1 VKGEVIVPRRIA
13 VMPGELSSQIAA
25 GEVVERP
32 ASIVKELL
40 ENSLDAGATDIVIEL
55 EAGGKTLI
63 KVVDNGE
70 GIHKDDVSLA
80 FERHA
85 TSKIYKFEDI
95 TDLDSYGFRGE
106 AIASIASVSKV
117 EMLTRKEDSLSGT
130 RMCVEGGFIKEVVD
144 AGCPV
149 GTSVTVRDMFYST
162 PVRMKFLKKDA
173 TEQSY
178 CIEAITRIALSNPD
192 TRIKVVARGK
202 TIFDVPRTES
212 IFDRVSLVLGK
223 NFRQNSMRIEGKN
236 GSACLEGF
244 ISTPDLA
251 RSNTKGI
258 FHYVNR
264 RFVRDGLLNHAL
276 MNSYRWLIEPRKY
289 PSAVLFFNLPP
300 QEVDANVHPAKMEVR
315 FRNSRDIYDLVIDT
329 VAGTLA
335 IQGSS
340 REKMSESPELSSI
353 YRKRTEEALRRY
365 TISATPKKY
374 LLEKA
379 GGVFERGAA
388 LPTGPGIFEREY
400 AASREELSFSS
411 LTYLGQTMGTY
422 LIFSDNS
429 GIILMDQHAAHER
442 VLFEKLRERSS
453 KEGERQKLLI
463 QEIISVSPGHF
474 GLIMENIE
482 LLTDVGIDIE
492 PYGENTVLLKSIPSS
507 LTQVNIE
514 VLIQDII
521 EEFIK
526 TGKTQKIDEIR
537 EKIYTLFACKG
548 AIKAHHILS
557 SGEVMSLC
565 KELDSVPFATHCPHG
580 RPLYIRLD
588 KAELERMFKRR

>member
-1 VKGEVIVPRRIA
+1 MLRRIA

-40 ENSLDAGATDIVIEL
+40 ENSLDAGATDIAVEL
-55 EAGGKTLI
+55 EDGGKSLI
-63 KVVDNGE
+63 KIVDNGE
-70 GIHKDDVSLA
+70 GIHKDDVSLT

-95 TDLDSYGFRGE
+95 TDLDSFGFRGE

-130 RMCVEGGFIKEVVD
+130 RVRVEGGFIKEVVD

-149 GTSVTVRDMFYST
+149 GTSVTVSDIFYST

-178 CIEAITRIALSNPD
+178 CMEAITRIALSNPG

-202 TIFDVPRTES
+202 TVFDVPRTEN

-223 NFRQNSMRIEGKN
+223 NFRQNSMRIEGEK
-236 GSACLEGF
+236 GSAGLEGF
-244 ISTPDLA
+244 ISTPDLT

-289 PSAVLFFNLPP
+289 PSAVLFFDLPP

-335 IQGSS
+335 MQGIS
-340 REKMSESPELSSI
+340 RERTSESGEISNI

-365 TISATPKKY
+365 TISATPKRH
-374 LLEKA
+374 LFEN
-379 GGVFERGAA
+379 GVVFEGRA
-388 LPTGPGIFEREY
+388 LSTDTDPGIFEREY
-400 AASREELSFSS
+400 TASREEMSFSS

-422 LIFSDNS
+422 LIFSDNG
-429 GIILMDQHAAHER
+429 GIILLDQHAAHER

-453 KEGERQKLLI
+453 KDGERQKLLI

-474 GLIMENIE
+474 GLLMDHIE
-482 LLTDVGIDIE
+482 LLTDVGIEIE

-557 SGEVMSLC
+557 AREVTSLC
-565 KELDSVPFATHCPHG
+565 EELDSVPFATHCPHG

-588 KAELERMFKRR
+588 KAALERMFKRR

>member
-1 VKGEVIVPRRIA
+1 VPRRIA

-25 GEVVERP
+25 GEVIERP

-40 ENSLDAGATDIVIEL
+40 ENSIDAGATEIVVEL
-55 EAGGKTLI
+55 EGGGKTLI

-85 TSKIYKFEDI
+85 TSKIYTFEDI
-95 TDLDSYGFRGE
+95 TDLDSFGFRGE

-130 RMCVEGGFIKEVVD
+130 RVRVEGGFMKEVVD

-149 GTSVTVRDMFYST
+149 GTSVTVSDIFYPT

-178 CIEAITRIALSNPD
+178 CIEAITRIALSNPG
-192 TRIKVVARGK
+192 TRIRVVARGK
-202 TIFDVPRTES
+202 TVFDVPRTEN

-223 NFRQNSMRIEGKN
+223 NFRENSMRIEGKRD
-236 GSACLEGF
+236 SAGLEGF
-244 ISTPDLA
+244 ISTPDLT
-251 RSNTKGI
+251 RSNAKGI
-258 FHYVNR
+258 FYYVNR
-264 RFVRDGLLNHAL
+264 RFVRDSLLNHAL

-289 PSAVLFFNLPP
+289 PSAVLFFDLPP
-300 QEVDANVHPAKMEVR
+300 EEVDANVHPAKMEVR
-315 FRNSRDIYDLVIDT
+315 FRNSRDIYNLVIDT
-329 VAGTLA
+329 VAGRLA
-335 IQGSS
+335 MQGIGG
-340 REKMSESPELSSI
+340 RENTSESGEVSNI
-353 YRKRTEEALRRY
+353 YRKRTEEALKRY
-365 TISATPKKY
+365 TISATPKRH
-374 LLEKA
+374 LFETTGNA
-379 GGVFERGAA
+379 FERRSHS
-388 LPTGPGIFEREY
+388 TDPGIFEREY
-400 AASREELSFSS
+400 AATREEISFSS

-422 LIFSDNS
+422 LIFSDNG

-453 KEGERQKLLI
+453 KDGERQQLLI
-463 QEIISVSPGHF
+463 QEIISVSPAHF
-474 GLIMENIE
+474 CLLMENIE
-482 LLTDVGIDIE
+482 LLTDVGIEIE
-492 PYGENTVLLKSIPSS
+492 PYGENTVLLKSIPST
-507 LTQVNIE
+507 LTEDV
-514 VLIQDII
+514 I

-548 AIKAHHILS
+548 AIKGNHILS
-557 SGEVMSLC
+557 SGEVTSLC
-565 KELDSVPFATHCPHG
+565 EELDSVPFATHCPHG
-580 RPLYIRLD
+580 RPLYIRLH
-588 KAELERMFKRR
+588 KAALERMFKRR

>member
-1 VKGEVIVPRRIA
+1 VPRRIA
-13 VMPGELSSQIAA
+13 VMPEKLSSQIAA
-25 GEVVERP
+25 GEVIERP

-40 ENSLDAGATDIVIEL
+40 ENSLDAGATDITVEL
-55 EAGGKTLI
+55 EGGGKTLI
-63 KVVDNGE
+63 KIVDNGD

-95 TDLDSYGFRGE
+95 TNLDSFGFRGE

-130 RMCVEGGFIKEVVD
+130 RVHVEGGFIKEVVD

-149 GTSVTVRDMFYST
+149 GTSITVRDIFYST

-178 CIEAITRIALSNPD
+178 CIEAITRIALANQD
-192 TRIKVVARGK
+192 TRIKVIARGK
-202 TIFDVPRTES
+202 TVFDVPRTEN
-212 IFDRVSLVLGK
+212 IFDRVSLILGK
-223 NFRQNSMRIEGKN
+223 NFREHSMRIEGKK
-236 GSACLEGF
+236 GSAGLKGF
-244 ISTPDLA
+244 ISTPDLT

-264 RFVRDGLLNHAL
+264 RFVRDSLLNHAL

-289 PSAVLFFNLPP
+289 PSAVLFFDLPP

-329 VAGTLA
+329 VAGRLA
-335 IQGSS
+335 LQGIG
-340 REKMSESPELSSI
+340 REKTSESVELSSI
-353 YRKRTEEALRRY
+353 YRKRTEEALKRY
-365 TISATPKKY
+365 TISATSKRH
-374 LLEKA
+374 LFEKA
-379 GGVFERGAA
+379 GGVFERRA
-388 LPTGPGIFEREY
+388 LSTDPEIFEGEY
-400 AASREELSFSS
+400 ATSREEISFSS
-411 LTYLGQTMGTY
+411 LKYLGQTLGTY
-422 LIFSDNS
+422 LIFSDNDG
-429 GIILMDQHAAHER
+429 GIILIDQHAAHER

-453 KEGERQKLLI
+453 KDGERQKLLI
-463 QEIISVSPGHF
+463 QEILSVSPGHF
-474 GLIMENIE
+474 GLLMDNIE
-482 LLTDVGIDIE
+482 LLTDVGIEIE
-492 PYGENTVLLKSIPSS
+492 PYGENTVRLKSIPST

-514 VLIQDII
+514 VLIHDII

-548 AIKAHHILS
+548 AIKANHILS
-557 SGEVMSLC
+557 SGEVTSLC
-565 KELDSVPFATHCPHG
+565 EELDSVPFATHCPHG

-588 KAELERMFKRR
+588 KSVLERMFKRR

>member
-1 VKGEVIVPRRIA
+1 VNVPRRIA
-13 VMPGELSSQIAA
+13 VMPEKLSSQIAA
-25 GEVVERP
+25 GEVIERP

-40 ENSLDAGATDIVIEL
+40 ENSLDAGATDITVEL
-55 EAGGKTLI
+55 EGGGKTLI
-63 KVVDNGE
+63 KIVDNGD

-95 TDLDSYGFRGE
+95 TNLDSFGFRGE

-130 RMCVEGGFIKEVVD
+130 RVHVEGGFIKEVVD

-149 GTSVTVRDMFYST
+149 GTSITVRDIFYST
-162 PVRMKFLKKDA
+162 PVRMKFLKKDT

-178 CIEAITRIALSNPD
+178 CIEAITRIALANQD
-192 TRIKVVARGK
+192 TRIKVIARGK
-202 TIFDVPRTES
+202 TVFDVPRTEN
-212 IFDRVSLVLGK
+212 IFDRVSLILGK
-223 NFRQNSMRIEGKN
+223 NFREHSMRIEGKK
-236 GSACLEGF
+236 GSAGLKGF
-244 ISTPDLA
+244 ISTPDLT

-264 RFVRDGLLNHAL
+264 RFVRDSLLNHAL

-289 PSAVLFFNLPP
+289 PSAVLFFDLPP

-329 VAGTLA
+329 VAGRLA
-335 IQGSS
+335 LQGIG
-340 REKMSESPELSSI
+340 REKTSESVELSSI
-353 YRKRTEEALRRY
+353 YRKRTEEALKRY
-365 TISATPKKY
+365 TISATSKRH
-374 LLEKA
+374 LFEKA
-379 GGVFERGAA
+379 GGVFERRA
-388 LPTGPGIFEREY
+388 LSTDPEIFEGEY
-400 AASREELSFSS
+400 ATSREEISFSS
-411 LTYLGQTMGTY
+411 LKYLGQTLGTY
-422 LIFSDNS
+422 LIFSDNDG
-429 GIILMDQHAAHER
+429 GIILIDQHAAHER

-453 KEGERQKLLI
+453 KDGERQKLLI
-463 QEIISVSPGHF
+463 QEILSVSPGHF
-474 GLIMENIE
+474 GLLMDNIE
-482 LLTDVGIDIE
+482 LLTDVGIEIE
-492 PYGENTVLLKSIPSS
+492 PYGENTVRLKSIPST

-514 VLIQDII
+514 VLIHDII

-548 AIKAHHILS
+548 AIKANHILS
-557 SGEVMSLC
+557 SGEVTSLC
-565 KELDSVPFATHCPHG
+565 EELDSVPFATHCPHG

-588 KAELERMFKRR
+588 KAALERMFKRR